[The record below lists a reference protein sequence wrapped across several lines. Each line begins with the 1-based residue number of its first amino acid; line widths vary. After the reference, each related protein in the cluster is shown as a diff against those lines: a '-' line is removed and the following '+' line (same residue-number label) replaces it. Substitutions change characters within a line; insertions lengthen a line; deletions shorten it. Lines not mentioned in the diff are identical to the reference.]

1 MRKIDKFIHTDGC
14 CYSIIGVLTHIMWCM
29 QLYNA
34 AKVWKLVSITKVYS
48 GYYINL
54 YEDILNMGGREKTYI
69 EE

>member
-1 MRKIDKFIHTDGC
+1 
-14 CYSIIGVLTHIMWCM
+14 M